1 MVMRVLLL
9 LGAFGCLLV
18 AVLAGCHGF
27 SAADAASLRSAQ
39 EQSFQNYDIHVDGG
53 SPSRALAR
61 GSFCSV
67 NAVLLDLGA
76 ATFDAGDA
84 IVCQKPK
91 P

>member
-1 MVMRVLLL
+1 MAAAALV
-9 LGAFGCLLV
+9 GCQR
-18 AVLAGCHGF
+18 F
-27 SAADAASLRSAQ
+27 TAADAASLRSAQ
-39 EQSFQNYDIHVDGG
+39 EQSLQNYEIPVDGG

-76 ATFDAGDA
+76 TPYDAGGV